1 MSVMF
6 KIINFDS
13 INIFMYF
20 SLSISLFNL
29 KSMKRLS
36 LYLAGL
42 FIIALIASSCASSR
56 NCPAYGETK
65 QYQKSYRP

>member
-1 MSVMF
+1 
-6 KIINFDS
+6 
-13 INIFMYF
+13 MYF

-36 LYLAGL
+36 LFLAGL